1 MTVALGS
8 FDNLD
13 KLLAEGEDRNGVV
26 WLIVDRL
33 AKALEVLE
41 AKAAKERRLRR
52 EIEPTTDPVK
62 VVCREGGSV
71 ARGGTGE
78 IAREEVVITGSRTGG
93 RE

>member
-1 MTVALGS
+1 LTVALGS
-8 FDNLD
+8 LDNLD
-13 KLLAEGEDRNGVV
+13 KLLAEGEDRNGVF
-26 WLIVDRL
+26 WLIVDKL

-62 VVCREGGSV
+62 VVCRVGGSV
-71 ARGGTGE
+71 VGGGTGE
-78 IAREEVVITGSRTGG
+78 IAREGVVIGSRRG